1 MTQTYLLGFMSEYLF
16 YPFLVLGILAFV
28 NPEMW
33 RSKNLL
39 RFRCLHLLMAIY
51 ILYEFSIGAAYLDEK
66 TLLYLVAKIATFGII
81 ISGIIYGEEFYRDKA
96 VIILVS
102 FMAFFLCYGI
112 ITGENVV
119 MGGGGR
125 IRAGY
130 TNENTTGA
138 MGALIS
144 GMLLF
149 YMRNR
154 KWNAFYVLLLII
166 GCYGIFAGA
175 SRAGFLMLFLM
186 VILRFGLNIK
196 TALFIVSV
204 ALIGIYLLPSLGLD
218 TVGMQRLIDTYNGV
232 EGSNREPERQAAEWM
247 IAQKPWTGW
256 GFEAENQGLAATITM
271 LGPHNGYLE
280 IVKQM
285 GIPCTVLYF
294 LSIAV
299 TLLRCWLAKN
309 KYHEHMG
316 MYLALAL
323 MLLVKANYE
332 SLFIG
337 VHEYE
342 TNVFF
347 FALGMSSY
355 HLYMLKQ
362 KRKVIK

>member
-1 MTQTYLLGFMSEYLF
+1 
-16 YPFLVLGILAFV
+16 
-28 NPEMW
+28 
-33 RSKNLL
+33 
-39 RFRCLHLLMAIY
+39 
-51 ILYEFSIGAAYLDEK
+51 
-66 TLLYLVAKIATFGII
+66 
-81 ISGIIYGEEFYRDKA
+81 
-96 VIILVS
+96 
-102 FMAFFLCYGI
+102 
-112 ITGENVV
+112 
-119 MGGGGR
+119 
-125 IRAGY
+125 
-130 TNENTTGA
+130 
-138 MGALIS
+138 
-144 GMLLF
+144 
-149 YMRNR
+149 
-154 KWNAFYVLLLII
+154 
-166 GCYGIFAGA
+166 
-175 SRAGFLMLFLM
+175 MLFLM
-186 VILRFGLNIK
+186 VILRFGLNVK
-196 TALFIVSV
+196 TAAFIIIVGG
-204 ALIGIYLLPSLGLD
+204 IGLYVLPSLGLE
-218 TVGMQRLIDTYNGV
+218 TVGVQRMVNTYNGV
-232 EGSNREPERQAAEWM
+232 EGSNRDYERLAAEIM
-247 IAQKPWTGW
+247 IKERPWEGW

-285 GIPCTVLYF
+285 GIPFAVLYF